1 MRSGR
6 NSTPLSEVV
15 RIVDDFSIHL
25 QKTALCRWAS
35 GMSGRNALLVVTEDG
50 YRKRVPLDLLR
61 GYQRGMIKIRAL
73 GRRLTLAAEV
83 GNLDQ
88 VHLTSSQEKVIQLAV
103 SGVPIMGRKARG
115 ARVMRLQSGERVT
128 AGAVRSLSR

>member
-1 MRSGR
+1 
-6 NSTPLSEVV
+6 
-15 RIVDDFSIHL
+15 
-25 QKTALCRWAS
+25 
-35 GMSGRNALLVVTEDG
+35 
-50 YRKRVPLDLLR
+50 
-61 GYQRGMIKIRAL
+61 MIKIRAL

-115 ARVMRLQSGERVT
+115 AQVMRLESGERV
-128 AGAVRSLSR
+128 AAAAVRSVI

>member
-1 MRSGR
+1 
-6 NSTPLSEVV
+6 V
-15 RIVDDFSIHL
+15 RIVDDFSIRS
-25 QKTALCRWAS
+25 QKQHYAEGAS

-50 YRKRVPLDLLR
+50 YGKRVPLDLLR

-88 VHLTSSQEKVIQLAV
+88 VLLTSSQEKVIQLAV
-103 SGVPIMGRKARG
+103 SRVPIMGRTARG
-115 ARVMRLQSGERVT
+115 ARVMRLESGERVT
-128 AGAVRSLSR
+128 TGAVRSLSR